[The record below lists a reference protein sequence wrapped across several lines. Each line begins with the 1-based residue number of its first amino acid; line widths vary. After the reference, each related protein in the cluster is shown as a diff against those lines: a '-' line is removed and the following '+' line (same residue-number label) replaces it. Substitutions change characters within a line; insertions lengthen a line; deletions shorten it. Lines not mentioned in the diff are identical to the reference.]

1 MNKLLTALIAVAT
14 VGLFN
19 ASTFA
24 ADAYVTPATDKVV
37 VTTHKTVHHTKHHV
51 RHAKRHIKH
60 HAHRVHH
67 AAHDAAHDAGNAMA
81 K

>member
-1 MNKLLTALIAVAT
+1 MNKLLTTLIAVAT

-24 ADAYVTPATDKVV
+24 ADAAPASEKAVA
-37 VTTHKTVHHTKHHV
+37 TTHKTVHHTKHHV
-51 RHAKRHIKH
+51 RHAKRHVKH
-60 HAHRVHH
+60 HAHH
-67 AAHDAAHDAGNAMA
+67 AAHAAGDAMA

>member
-24 ADAYVTPATDKVV
+24 ADAAPATDKVV
-37 VTTHKTVHHTKHHV
+37 VTTHKTVHHAKHHV
-51 RHAKRHIKH
+51 RHAKRHVKH
-60 HAHRVHH
+60 HAHRAHH
-67 AAHDAAHDAGNAMA
+67 AAHDAGDAMA

>member
-1 MNKLLTALIAVAT
+1 MNKLFTALIAVAT

-24 ADAYVTPATDKVV
+24 ADAAPATDKVV
-37 VTTHKTVHHTKHHV
+37 ATTHKTVHHAKHHV
-51 RHAKRHIKH
+51 RHAKRHVKH
-60 HAHRVHH
+60 HAHR
-67 AAHDAAHDAGNAMA
+67 AAHDAGDAIA